1 VSDIE
6 TIRWAHEPESVYFDG
21 GDFSHRECRM
31 CRQRWTADR
40 PCDTRV
46 VLDALDRALVAA
58 EGLAEA
64 DKRHRDAHE
73 MASWYEDREHAA
85 RADADRLAEAL
96 RAYMEAEDSFRDT
109 TYDTAIEALRLHD
122 EAERE

>member
-1 VSDIE
+1 MSDIE

-64 DKRHRDAHE
+64 DMRHRHGVSYPRHDEQERTSPDTPDGWDDPHRLCG
-73 MASWYEDREHAA
+73 DVCI
-85 RADADRLAEAL
+85 ADRIVVG
-96 RAYMEAEDSFRDT
+96 RVPPFEDAT
-109 TYDTAIEALRLHD
+109 
-122 EAERE
+122 